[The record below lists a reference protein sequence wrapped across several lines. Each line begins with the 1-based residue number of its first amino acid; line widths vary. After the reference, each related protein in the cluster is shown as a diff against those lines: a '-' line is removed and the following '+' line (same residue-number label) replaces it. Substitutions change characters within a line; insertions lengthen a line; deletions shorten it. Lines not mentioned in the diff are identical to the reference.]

1 MTIWHPDRN
10 SMFQYPFRVMSV
22 ASRGR
27 RPGSQSRA
35 VGAPLRSATGAKQG
49 IIAFNATSPV
59 AVWRPVKRRIYLD
72 YAATTPTDPAVVAVM
87 TRYLGPDGM
96 FGNPASRFH
105 SFGREA
111 EEAVEQARVHVADL
125 LNADP
130 REIVWTSGAT
140 ESDNL
145 AIKGAVAARIGEGR
159 HIVTS
164 AIEHKAVLDCCDH
177 LERSGFEI
185 TRIKPRAD
193 GLITPDLVCSALRD
207 NTILVTLMH
216 VNNELGTVTD
226 IESIGRLTRDRGIPF
241 HVDAAQSAARLPL
254 DMQRQYA
261 DFVSLSGHKMYGP
274 KGVGALFVRRRPRAR
289 LQPQIHGGGH
299 ERGLRSGTL
308 PTHQI
313 AGIGEA
319 ARLIAKRRNQDGL
332 HIRKLE
338 RRFLD
343 QLQCVEQVSI
353 NGDRTHCVPGIVN
366 LRFACVE
373 SESLMMATPDIAFST
388 GSACMSARVEPSYV
402 LRALGLDDDSAHGSL
417 RFSFGRFTTANEI
430 DYAVEQIR
438 GAVSELRALSS
449 TWHRTC
455 SSDRPAPNNPE
466 RGVHVA

>member
-1 MTIWHPDRN
+1 MK
-10 SMFQYPFRVMSV
+10 
-22 ASRGR
+22 
-27 RPGSQSRA
+27 RP
-35 VGAPLRSATGAKQG
+35 
-49 IIAFNATSPV
+49 
-59 AVWRPVKRRIYLD
+59 IYLD

-87 TRYLGPDGM
+87 TRYLGPDGV

-111 EEAVEQARVHVADL
+111 EEAVEQARVQVADL
-125 LNADP
+125 INADP

-145 AIKGAVAARIGEGR
+145 AIKGAVAARADRGA

-177 LERSGFEI
+177 LGRSGFEV

-193 GLITPDLVCSALRD
+193 GLITPDLVQSALRD
-207 NTILVTLMH
+207 DTILVTLMH
-216 VNNELGTVTD
+216 VNNEIGTATD
-226 IESIGRLTRDRGIPF
+226 IEAIGRMTRDRGIPF

-254 DMQRQYA
+254 DVQRQHA

-274 KGVGALFVRRRPRAR
+274 KGVGALYVRRRPRAR
-289 LQPQIHGGGH
+289 LLPQIHGGGH

-313 AGIGEA
+313 AGMGEA
-319 ARLIAKRRNQDGL
+319 ARLVAKRRDRDCL
-332 HIRKLE
+332 HIRNLE
-338 RRFLD
+338 KRFLA
-343 QLQCVEQVSI
+343 QLQDVDRLSI
-353 NGDRTHCVPGIVN
+353 NGDRTHCVSGIVN

-373 SESLMMATPDIAFST
+373 SESLMVAIPDIAFST

-402 LRALGLDDDSAHGSL
+402 LQALGLDDDSAHGSL
-417 RFSFGRFTTANEI
+417 RFSFGRFTTTNEI
-430 DYAVEQIR
+430 DHAVEQIR

-449 TWHRTC
+449 AWHTTC
-455 SSDRPAPNNPE
+455 NSDRRAPNHPE
-466 RGVHVA
+466 GGVRVV